1 MSVFWKKK
9 KNRFTTVMHILEQ
22 EAGGD
27 GLERAEGL
35 QSHFPLISK
44 PYGWVSLIVKA
55 VHCIWQ
61 RATGEMRS
69 NVAGSV
75 LW

>member
-1 MSVFWKKK
+1 MERK
-9 KNRFTTVMHILEQ
+9 KNKKTQRFTTVVHILEQ

-44 PYGWVSLIVKA
+44 PYGWISLIVKA

-61 RATGEMRS
+61 CATGELRS
-69 NVAGSV
+69 KAAGYV